1 MADLEGLNMYQ
12 LRARLD
18 AGTNARREALH
29 HAGAAYADVSAA
41 AERQRLRM
49 TVERQMRGT
58 ERLQEVTRQTLRKRE
73 RIDRDELYADI
84 GSTAVPQKSL
94 DNKELETYAWTREE
108 TDTTCECASP
118 RPHRHRRRGT
128 WTARAPQAP

>member
-1 MADLEGLNMYQ
+1 MADLEGLNMDQ

-58 ERLQEVTRQTLRKRE
+58 ERIQEVTRQTLRKRE

-84 GSTAVPQKSL
+84 GSTAVQQKSL
-94 DNKELETYAWTREE
+94 DNKELAEE
-108 TDTTCECASP
+108 RVVISSCADRLCQKEFTWCLLYFHP
-118 RPHRHRRRGT
+118 RATGSD
-128 WTARAPQAP
+128 

>member
-1 MADLEGLNMYQ
+1 MCLVYPGGRNSACQVLWAMADLEGLNMDQ

-58 ERLQEVTRQTLRKRE
+58 ERLQEVTRQT
-73 RIDRDELYADI
+73 
-84 GSTAVPQKSL
+84 
-94 DNKELETYAWTREE
+94 
-108 TDTTCECASP
+108 
-118 RPHRHRRRGT
+118 
-128 WTARAPQAP
+128 